1 LSGDE
6 RPDGDVVMATVYLRS
21 ATGRALLDAPPDR
34 LTDAAPYRP
43 APATVARAVDELTRR
58 GFRVEAAGLTLSVSG
73 SPALFERE
81 CGVTLTRVEAAP
93 GDGRG
98 VTWRSSSP
106 VMHLAGLED
115 VIEGVTL
122 AVPAAPLAAGEHG
135 GRWAGD
141 DLDAGAAVHLG
152 RRQAVRQEERET
164 MAKARAKAKST
175 PRTARTGAAAARP
188 AGRGNRK
195 GGVLFK
201 GPDGTLYLITED
213 ELQRFA
219 LTSKEQ
225 ALFKSRLQRCFAGAV
240 KTSLGVS
247 ASDSVSASDGVLP

>member
-1 LSGDE
+1 LSGGE

-21 ATGRALLDAPPDR
+21 ATGRALLDAPSDR
-34 LTDAAPYRP
+34 LTDAGPYRP
-43 APATVARAVDELTRR
+43 APGTVARAIDALTRR

-93 GDGRG
+93 EDGRG

-122 AVPAAPLAAGEHG
+122 AVSAAPLAAG
-135 GRWAGD
+135 WAGG
-141 DLDAGAAVHLG
+141 DLHAGAAVHLG
-152 RRQAVRQEERET
+152 RRRAVRQEERET
-164 MAKARAKAKST
+164 MTKARAKAKST
-175 PRTARTGAAAARP
+175 PRTGRTSVAAARP
-188 AGRGNRK
+188 AGRGGRK